1 MEMGYMAPVQ
11 AFYDMSREWYAN
23 RMEEDW
29 EPARPEE
36 ATALLAR
43 SGFVGRF
50 WEMS

>member
-1 MEMGYMAPVQ
+1 MAPVQ